1 MKAKERSSER
11 QHGILPHGFQSLD
24 PVGDISLL
32 RAKNGLDNW
41 GHFNVLTLT
50 DCAKVSNE
58 AAIWTALY
66 Q

>member
-32 RAKNGLDNW
+32 RAKNAGV
-41 GHFNVLTLT
+41 FP
-50 DCAKVSNE
+50 KSE
-58 AAIWTALY
+58 RETA
-66 Q
+66 